1 MSRIQTVHA
10 MIFYITIWTVWTQ
23 LTYHFKWR
31 TAIPLGPSPAPGCGE
46 PTSYLFSTI
55 TNCMDYIFFLSL
67 RSRKTTPNWR
77 RITQKNK
84 LGVGVLARIIIRTL
98 FDLGHR
104 KSLYGPSIFCILIFR
119 LKPRESTAS
128 NTFKLKT
135 FWKCW
140 VPTVLPSNIF
150 CKKYLVGFHRYK
162 PIFFFLHNG
171 FYSNI
176 MFKVT
181 NTISGMAPRFE
192 VPNSAVDMDS

>member
-1 MSRIQTVHA
+1 
-10 MIFYITIWTVWTQ
+10 
-23 LTYHFKWR
+23 
-31 TAIPLGPSPAPGCGE
+31 
-46 PTSYLFSTI
+46 
-55 TNCMDYIFFLSL
+55 MDYIFFLSL

-104 KSLYGPSIFCILIFR
+104 KSLYGPSTFCILIFR

-181 NTISGMAPRFE
+181 NIITDMAPRFE
-192 VPNSAVDMDS
+192 VPNSAVDMACLLRKPRNCAKITQNNAELKTSITRGVDYTFIPFGIVTYYDSVIFASCAKASIILL